1 MDILSNRA
9 RKLLRDSKLRDKID
23 ELLREGEMCV
33 TVVVDDYESHPAEGA
48 VRESKQIIVRRLVA

>member
-1 MDILSNRA
+1 MDILSNSA

-23 ELLREGEMCV
+23 QLLREGEMCV
-33 TVVVDDYESHPAEGA
+33 TVAVDDDESHSAEGA